1 MRRECK
7 VSSHCMACGA
17 GATYL
22 YENYVGP
29 GFHKLKAEARKV
41 PALQKL
47 LDGDTPKT
55 T

>member
-1 MRRECK
+1 MLRQYDFSTECFF
-7 VSSHCMACGA
+7 CGA

-47 LDGDTPKT
+47 LDGDSPKT